1 MVGTELLKTTFIRSD
16 SIEIEHFRGHTDTSS
31 IRWIND
37 CEYIVKNLN
46 PKSRSEEKA
55 IHMKIIKTNGN
66 EYLFE
71 YNVVGNS
78 KKQKGT
84 VKKID

>member
-1 MVGTELLKTTFIRSD
+1 
-16 SIEIEHFRGHTDTSS
+16 
-31 IRWIND
+31 
-37 CEYIVKNLN
+37 
-46 PKSRSEEKA
+46 
-55 IHMKIIKTNGN
+55 MKIIKTNGN